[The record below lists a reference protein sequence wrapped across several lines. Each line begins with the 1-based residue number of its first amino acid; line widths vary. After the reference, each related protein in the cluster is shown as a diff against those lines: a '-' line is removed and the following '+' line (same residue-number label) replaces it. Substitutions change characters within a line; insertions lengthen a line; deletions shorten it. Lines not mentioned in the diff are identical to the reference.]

1 MFGQGRHPLFTSY
14 THLVVYRLQRLQAYC
29 SCLLFIYLILF
40 NPKNSSHGHHLHHH
54 PARKLCC
61 TVGGELLWSCGER
74 PWKASRVQTRPDGA
88 EAAALDSLDRVLTW
102 DIFSHPGADPML
114 GPLAPLFLER
124 VECALSLPGSLLYW
138 FH

>member
-1 MFGQGRHPLFTSY
+1 M
-14 THLVVYRLQRLQAYC
+14 
-29 SCLLFIYLILF
+29 
-40 NPKNSSHGHHLHHH
+40 
-54 PARKLCC
+54 
-61 TVGGELLWSCGER
+61 GGELLWSGGER